1 MKKDFKM
8 RLLAVFLA
16 GLVPWTAAAG
26 QDSSWLHKGPL
37 PQPEEQVAEPMEAFS
52 EAIQQEKSF
61 GLEPPKGLN
70 RSLLK
75 NTVVVFLR
83 DDRKIEGKLLKLA
96 PESLRLKVRIGTA
109 KKGKTIYRN
118 EEIPLSE
125 VVSVG
130 RRVKPKLVG
139 REVVVYLHDGQ
150 ARTGRLLELRST
162 SLVLQTQDFP
172 VTIPLQEV
180 ARVKRQPIDWGM
192 VLGAI
197 AVGALLVGLA
207 VLEDCPN
214 KVNGVC
220 Y

>member
-1 MKKDFKM
+1 MKRDFRM

-26 QDSSWLHKGPL
+26 QDSSWLHKSPL
-37 PQPEEQVAEPMEAFS
+37 PQPDEQVAEPMEAPS
-52 EAIQQEKSF
+52 EAIQQEKSL
-61 GLEPPKGLN
+61 GPEPPKGLN
-70 RSLLK
+70 HSLLK

-96 PESLRLKVRIGTA
+96 PESLRLKVHVGTA
-109 KKGKTIYRN
+109 NKGKTIYRN
-118 EEIPLSE
+118 EEIPLSA

-139 REVVVYLHDGQ
+139 KEVVVYLHDGQ
-150 ARTGRLLELRST
+150 ARAGRLLELRST
-162 SLVLQTQDFP
+162 SLVLQIQDFP

-180 ARVKRQPIDWGM
+180 ARVKRQPIDWRM
-192 VLGAI
+192 VLGTI